1 MKKRKILFLSVIF
14 FITFALQFIFFL
26 FIVKINNLNKILNI
40 KNTLYKIILLSN
52 NVENEIK
59 GFQINNYSFI
69 LSMPSID
76 INKIF
81 ISNNKDI
88 VIITYDKPTLTFTLH
103 PSEFSARKS
112 KVIQFSNVKSMQIA
126 DRGFINF
133 SCNINGEILESD
145 FYINK
150 NVGLFPDDFKVF

>member
-1 MKKRKILFLSVIF
+1 MKKRKILFLSVVF

-59 GFQINNYSFI
+59 GFQINNYSFM

-81 ISNNKDI
+81 ILNNKDI
-88 VIITYDKPTLTFTLH
+88 VIITYDKSNLIFTLH
-103 PSEFSARKS
+103 PSEFSARKN
-112 KVIQFSNVKSMQIA
+112 KVVQFSNVKSMQIA

-133 SCNINGEILESD
+133 SCNINGEIIESD

-150 NVGLFPDDFKVF
+150 NVILFPDDFKVF